1 MRLYTSVLI
10 LFLVMIALPDIFFY
24 LKLKNKK
31 VKPVY
36 IILHVIP
43 ALIFTALFLYIKFR
57 IEHLQN
63 FRVVMLIM
71 WLYFFF
77 LLIYIPKIIH
87 VIFYFLNKIYFK
99 IYKRYSPYFPLV
111 RILTSTTIITVM
123 LLGAFVTPR
132 KVEITHTDV
141 KYKNLPDAFDN
152 FRIVQIS
159 DLHLGSYNNKKLKY
173 RRVVEL
179 INEQNPDIVVFSG
192 DLVNNFADETIGWE
206 NTFNK
211 IKSKYGK
218 FGVMGNHDYGDYS
231 DWKTPED
238 KALNL
243 LKIKASFAALG
254 FTLLDNKHQMLK
266 IGNDSIVLAG
276 VENTGKYLSSRYGDL
291 KKALTGTN
299 NKTPVILISH
309 DPTHWDEEVREFK
322 EIFLTLAGHTHAAQ
336 LGVKIGNKL
345 FSPASLVFPRYAGL
359 YNENGQ
365 YLYVNRGLGFI
376 GLPMQ
381 IGVRPEISVIV
392 LKKL

>member
-10 LFLVMIALPDIFFY
+10 LFLVMIAIPDIFFY

-36 IILHVIP
+36 IILHIIP
-43 ALIFTALFLYIKFR
+43 ALLFAAVFLYIKFR

-77 LLIYIPKIIH
+77 LIIYIPKIIH
-87 VIFYFLNKIYFK
+87 VVFYFLNKIYVR
-99 IYKRYSPYFPLV
+99 IYKRYSRYFHLV
-111 RILTSTTIITVM
+111 RILTSATIVTVM

-132 KVEITHTDV
+132 NVEVTHTEV
-141 KYKNLPDAFDN
+141 HFGNLPDAFKD
-152 FRIVQIS
+152 FRIVHIS

-173 RRVVEL
+173 GRVVEL
-179 INEQNPDIVVFSG
+179 INEQKPDIVVFSG
-192 DLVNNFADETIGWE
+192 DLVNNFADETLGWE
-206 NTFNK
+206 NIFNT
-211 IKSKYGK
+211 IEAKYGK

-238 KALNL
+238 KAQNL
-243 LKIKASFAALG
+243 QKIKASFAALG
-254 FTLLDNKHQMLK
+254 FTLLDNKHQILK
-266 IGNDSIVLAG
+266 INNDSIVIAG

-291 KKALTGTN
+291 NKTLLGTDKN
-299 NKTPVILISH
+299 TPVILISH
-309 DPTHWDEEVREFK
+309 DPTHWDEEVRDFK

-359 YNENGQ
+359 YAENGH

-381 IGVRPEISVIV
+381 VGVRPEISVIV
-392 LKKL
+392 LKKY

>member
-10 LFLVMIALPDIFFY
+10 LFLVMIAIPDIFFY

-36 IILHVIP
+36 IILHIIP
-43 ALIFTALFLYIKFR
+43 ALLFTAVFLYIKFR

-77 LLIYIPKIIH
+77 LIIYIPKIIH
-87 VIFYFLNKIYFK
+87 VVFYFLNKIYVR
-99 IYKRYSPYFPLV
+99 IYKRYSRYFHLV
-111 RILTSTTIITVM
+111 RILTSATIVTVM

-132 KVEITHTDV
+132 NVEVTHTEV
-141 KYKNLPDAFDN
+141 HFGNLPDAFKD
-152 FRIVQIS
+152 FRIVHIS

-173 RRVVEL
+173 GRVVEL
-179 INEQNPDIVVFSG
+179 INEQKPDIVVFSG
-192 DLVNNFADETIGWE
+192 DLVNNFADETLGWE
-206 NTFNK
+206 NIFNT
-211 IKSKYGK
+211 IEAKYGK

-238 KALNL
+238 KAQNL
-243 LKIKASFAALG
+243 QKIKASFAALG
-254 FTLLDNKHQMLK
+254 FTLLDNKHQILK
-266 IGNDSIVLAG
+266 INNDSIVIAG

-291 KKALTGTN
+291 NKTLLGTDKN
-299 NKTPVILISH
+299 TPVILISH
-309 DPTHWDEEVREFK
+309 DPTHWDEEVRDFK

-359 YNENGQ
+359 YAENGQ

-381 IGVRPEISVIV
+381 VGVRPEISVIV
-392 LKKL
+392 LKKY

>member
-36 IILHVIP
+36 IILHLIA
-43 ALIFTALFLYIKFR
+43 ALIFTVLFLYIKFR

-87 VIFYFLNKIYFK
+87 VIFYFLNKIYVK
-99 IYKRYSPYFPLV
+99 IYKRYSRYFPLV
-111 RILTSTTIITVM
+111 RILTSTTIVTVM

-132 KVEITHTDV
+132 NVEITHTDV
-141 KYKNLPDAFDN
+141 KYKNLPDALDN

-192 DLVNNFADETIGWE
+192 DLVNNFADETLGWE

-276 VENTGKYLSSRYGDL
+276 VENTGKFLSSRYGDL
-291 KKALTGTN
+291 KKTLAGTN
-299 NKTPVILISH
+299 RKTPVILISH
-309 DPTHWDEEVREFK
+309 DPTHWDEEVRDFK